1 MAWAEGGGLFMNCR
15 SDPRLTPDAQR
26 RRSRVRPQRD
36 AHRKAA
42 GRTNVKGGRV
52 MFLMQL
58 CLMEGGQKNI
68 VDSLKDAEK
77 TVQIH

>member
-1 MAWAEGGGLFMNCR
+1 
-15 SDPRLTPDAQR
+15 
-26 RRSRVRPQRD
+26 
-36 AHRKAA
+36 
-42 GRTNVKGGRV
+42 

-68 VDSLKDAEK
+68 VDSLKEAEK